1 MKHTI
6 IIERRKRETCEISID
21 AENYADAQEQSLS
34 LYLAGHLEND
44 FEIKIKQENLSMF
57 NETEDS
63 LKTVRLNTY

>member
-6 IIERRKRETCEISID
+6 IIERWKRETCEISID

-57 NETEDS
+57 
-63 LKTVRLNTY
+63 